1 MKKFYPLLSVLFLI
15 IWGCEDKTDDNTPE
29 VVDDTPTEVTLW
41 GVVYSVENTD
51 SLDLSNNQLTGEI
64 PETICDLNDQLDS
77 LMNVSNNHLC
87 NPYVPTCI
95 TSLESTLS
103 GFFSNQND
111 CNYQMSSKD
120 KKDIISRLEP
130 QSSEAEKAVLG
141 SMLISKEAVPRGM
154 TFLHQDSFFDKKH
167 QIIYKNMMELFEDNS
182 SIECNYLVISDGV
195 FSSMKLLI
203 ANDDIKPKYFK
214 SIAIRGTIDKKDLKD
229 IDYCNISLFLGSNFH
244 SVIYPVNKGN
254 EFNFIGILRKNLSE
268 NEIKNSS
275 LFKDEDFISSILL
288 DLSHQIDQD
297 ILNNLK
303 NIKCF
308 PIFTSEEIYHPKQKN
323 IFLIGDAFFALPPTF
338 AQGASQA
345 IEVAFELYKNFQNG
359 SNEFTNTRIKRTKI
373 INKKSKLNHFAFH
386 LSNPFMVFT
395 RDLLMK
401 YLVKNKKFINSYFGK
416 IYKN

>member
-1 MKKFYPLLSVLFLI
+1 MKKVAIIGAGISGLLIANLLRQDS
-15 IWGCEDKTDDNTPE
+15 NY
-29 VVDDTPTEVTLW
+29 EVTLYEKNNSINLEKGY
-41 GVVYSVENTD
+41 GVQLSVNSIKLLNKINFQTINSQNKFNPNKVDFYSLKNK
-51 SLDLSNNQLTGEI
+51 NK
-64 PETICDLNDQLDS
+64 ICDLDISVFNTYEAKYTTLQRTTLVEFLKDKLPNNLIQYNKKVN
-77 LMNVSNNHLC
+77 NVS
-87 NPYVPTCI
+87 
-95 TSLESTLS
+95 S
-103 GFFSNQND
+103 QNE
-111 CNYQMSSKD
+111 
-120 KKDIISRLEP
+120 IIDL
-130 QSSEAEKAVLG
+130 
-141 SMLISKEAVPRGM
+141 
-154 TFLHQDSFFDKKH
+154 TF
-167 QIIYKNMMELFEDNS
+167 EGNS
-182 SIECNYLVISDGV
+182 SAECDFLIISDGV
-195 FSSMKLLI
+195 FSSTKSLI
-203 ANDDIKPKYFK
+203 ANKDIKPKYFK
-214 SIAIRGTIDKKDLKD
+214 SLAIRATIGQKNLKH
-229 IDYCNISLFLGSNFH
+229 INNSNISLFLGSNFH

-288 DLSHQIDQD
+288 DLSHQMDQN

-386 LSNPFMVFT
+386 LSNPFMIFT

>member
-1 MKKFYPLLSVLFLI
+1 MKKVVIIGAGISGLLIANLLRQDS
-15 IWGCEDKTDDNTPE
+15 NY
-29 VVDDTPTEVTLW
+29 EVTLYEKNNSINLEKGY
-41 GVVYSVENTD
+41 GVQLSVNSIKLLNKIGFQTINSQNKFNPNKVDFYSLKNK
-51 SLDLSNNQLTGEI
+51 NK
-64 PETICDLNDQLDS
+64 ICDLDISVFNT
-77 LMNVSNNHLC
+77 
-87 NPYVPTCI
+87 YEAKYT
-95 TSLESTLS
+95 TLQRTTLVE
-103 GFFSNQND
+103 FL
-111 CNYQMSSKD
+111 KD
-120 KKDIISRLEP
+120 KLPNNLIQYNKKVNKVSSQNEIIDL
-130 QSSEAEKAVLG
+130 
-141 SMLISKEAVPRGM
+141 
-154 TFLHQDSFFDKKH
+154 TF
-167 QIIYKNMMELFEDNS
+167 EGNS
-182 SIECNYLVISDGV
+182 STECDFLIISDGV
-195 FSSMKLLI
+195 FSSTKSLI
-203 ANDDIKPKYFK
+203 VNKDIKPKYFK
-214 SIAIRGTIDKKDLKD
+214 SLAIRATIDQKNLKH
-229 IDYCNISLFLGSNFH
+229 INNSNISLFLGSNFH

-345 IEVAFELYKNFQNG
+345 IEIAFELYKNFQNG
-359 SNEFTNTRIKRTKI
+359 NNEFTNTRIKRTKM

>member
-1 MKKFYPLLSVLFLI
+1 MKKVVIIGAGISGLLIANLLRQDS
-15 IWGCEDKTDDNTPE
+15 NY
-29 VVDDTPTEVTLW
+29 EVTLYEKNNSINLEKGY
-41 GVVYSVENTD
+41 GVQLSVNSIKLLNKIGFQTINSQNKFNPNKVDFYSLKNK
-51 SLDLSNNQLTGEI
+51 NK
-64 PETICDLNDQLDS
+64 ICDLDISVFNT
-77 LMNVSNNHLC
+77 
-87 NPYVPTCI
+87 YEAKYT
-95 TSLESTLS
+95 TLQRTTLVE
-103 GFFSNQND
+103 FL
-111 CNYQMSSKD
+111 KD
-120 KKDIISRLEP
+120 KLPNNLIQYNKKVNKVSSQNEIIDL
-130 QSSEAEKAVLG
+130 
-141 SMLISKEAVPRGM
+141 
-154 TFLHQDSFFDKKH
+154 TFDG
-167 QIIYKNMMELFEDNS
+167 NS
-182 SIECNYLVISDGV
+182 SAECDFLIISDGV
-195 FSSMKLLI
+195 FSSTKSLI
-203 ANDDIKPKYFK
+203 ANKDIKPKYFK
-214 SIAIRGTIDKKDLKD
+214 SLAIRATIDQKNLKH
-229 IDYCNISLFLGSNFH
+229 INNSNISLFLGSNFH

-275 LFKDEDFISSILL
+275 LFKDENFISSILL

-359 SNEFTNTRIKRTKI
+359 NNEFTNTRIKRTKI

>member
-1 MKKFYPLLSVLFLI
+1 MKKVVIIGAGISGLLIANLLRQDS
-15 IWGCEDKTDDNTPE
+15 NY
-29 VVDDTPTEVTLW
+29 EVTLYEKNNSINLEKGY
-41 GVVYSVENTD
+41 GVQLSVNSIKLLNKIGFQTINSQNKFNPNKVDFYSLKNK
-51 SLDLSNNQLTGEI
+51 NK
-64 PETICDLNDQLDS
+64 ICDLDISVFNT
-77 LMNVSNNHLC
+77 
-87 NPYVPTCI
+87 YEAKYT
-95 TSLESTLS
+95 TLQRTTLVE
-103 GFFSNQND
+103 FL
-111 CNYQMSSKD
+111 KD
-120 KKDIISRLEP
+120 KLPNNLIQYNKKVNKVSSQNEIIDL
-130 QSSEAEKAVLG
+130 
-141 SMLISKEAVPRGM
+141 
-154 TFLHQDSFFDKKH
+154 TFDG
-167 QIIYKNMMELFEDNS
+167 NS
-182 SIECNYLVISDGV
+182 SAECDFLIISDGV
-195 FSSMKLLI
+195 FSSTKSLI
-203 ANDDIKPKYFK
+203 ANKDIKPKYFK
-214 SIAIRGTIDKKDLKD
+214 SLAIRATIDQKNLKH
-229 IDYCNISLFLGSNFH
+229 INNSNISLFLGSNFH

-345 IEVAFELYKNFQNG
+345 IETAFELYKNFQNG
-359 SNEFTNTRIKRTKI
+359 SNEFTNARIKRTKM

-401 YLVKNKKFINSYFGK
+401 YLLKNKKFINSYFGK

>member
-1 MKKFYPLLSVLFLI
+1 MKKVVIIGAGISGLLIANLLRQDS
-15 IWGCEDKTDDNTPE
+15 NY
-29 VVDDTPTEVTLW
+29 EVTLYEKNNSINLEK
-41 GVVYSVENTD
+41 GYGIQLSVNSIKLLNKIGFQMINSQNKFNPNKVDFYSLKNK
-51 SLDLSNNQLTGEI
+51 NK
-64 PETICDLNDQLDS
+64 ICDLDISVFNT
-77 LMNVSNNHLC
+77 
-87 NPYVPTCI
+87 YEAKYT
-95 TSLESTLS
+95 TLQRTTLVE
-103 GFFSNQND
+103 FL
-111 CNYQMSSKD
+111 KD
-120 KKDIISRLEP
+120 KLPNNLIQYNKKVNKVSSQNEIIEL
-130 QSSEAEKAVLG
+130 
-141 SMLISKEAVPRGM
+141 
-154 TFLHQDSFFDKKH
+154 TFDG
-167 QIIYKNMMELFEDNS
+167 NS
-182 SIECNYLVISDGV
+182 SAECDFLIISDGV
-195 FSSMKLLI
+195 FSSTKSLI
-203 ANDDIKPKYFK
+203 ANKDIKPKYFK
-214 SIAIRGTIDKKDLKD
+214 SLAIRATIDQKNLKH
-229 IDYCNISLFLGSNFH
+229 INNSNISLFLGSNFH

-345 IEVAFELYKNFQNG
+345 IEIAFELYKNFQNG

>member
-1 MKKFYPLLSVLFLI
+1 MKKVAIIGAGISGLLIANLLRQDS
-15 IWGCEDKTDDNTPE
+15 NY
-29 VVDDTPTEVTLW
+29 EVTLYEKNNSINLEKGY
-41 GVVYSVENTD
+41 GVQLSVNSIKLLNKIGFQTINSQNKFNPNKVDFYSLKNK
-51 SLDLSNNQLTGEI
+51 NK
-64 PETICDLNDQLDS
+64 ICDLD
-77 LMNVSNNHLC
+77 
-87 NPYVPTCI
+87 I
-95 TSLESTLS
+95 STFNTYEAKYTTLQRTTLVE
-103 GFFSNQND
+103 FL
-111 CNYQMSSKD
+111 KD
-120 KKDIISRLEP
+120 KLPNNLIQYNKKVNKVSSQNEIIDL
-130 QSSEAEKAVLG
+130 
-141 SMLISKEAVPRGM
+141 
-154 TFLHQDSFFDKKH
+154 TFDG
-167 QIIYKNMMELFEDNS
+167 NS
-182 SIECNYLVISDGV
+182 SAECDFLIISDGV
-195 FSSMKLLI
+195 FSSTKSLI
-203 ANDDIKPKYFK
+203 ANKDIKPKYFK
-214 SIAIRGTIDKKDLKD
+214 SLAIRATIDQKNLKH
-229 IDYCNISLFLGSNFH
+229 INNSNISLFLGSNFH

-345 IEVAFELYKNFQNG
+345 IEIAFELYKNFQNG

>member
-1 MKKFYPLLSVLFLI
+1 MKKVVIIGAGISGLLIANLLRQDS
-15 IWGCEDKTDDNTPE
+15 NY
-29 VVDDTPTEVTLW
+29 EVTLYEKNNSINLEKGY
-41 GVVYSVENTD
+41 GVQLSVNSIKLLNKIGFQTINSQNKFNPNKVDFYSLKNK
-51 SLDLSNNQLTGEI
+51 NK
-64 PETICDLNDQLDS
+64 ICDLDISVFNT
-77 LMNVSNNHLC
+77 
-87 NPYVPTCI
+87 YEAKYT
-95 TSLESTLS
+95 TLQRTTLVE
-103 GFFSNQND
+103 FL
-111 CNYQMSSKD
+111 KD
-120 KKDIISRLEP
+120 KLPNNLIQYNKKVNKVSSQNEIIDL
-130 QSSEAEKAVLG
+130 
-141 SMLISKEAVPRGM
+141 
-154 TFLHQDSFFDKKH
+154 TF
-167 QIIYKNMMELFEDNS
+167 EGNS
-182 SIECNYLVISDGV
+182 SAECDFLIISDGV
-195 FSSMKLLI
+195 FSSTKSLI
-203 ANDDIKPKYFK
+203 ANKDIKPKYFK
-214 SIAIRGTIDKKDLKD
+214 SLAIRATIDQKNLKH
-229 IDYCNISLFLGSNFH
+229 INNSNISLFLGSNFH

-275 LFKDEDFISSILL
+275 LFKDENFISSILL

-345 IEVAFELYKNFQNG
+345 IEIAFELYKNFQNG

>member
-1 MKKFYPLLSVLFLI
+1 MKKVAIIGAGISGLLIANLLRQDS
-15 IWGCEDKTDDNTPE
+15 NY
-29 VVDDTPTEVTLW
+29 EVTLYEKNNSINLEKGY
-41 GVVYSVENTD
+41 GVQLSVNSIKLLNKINFQTINSQNKFNPNKVDFYSLKNK
-51 SLDLSNNQLTGEI
+51 NK
-64 PETICDLNDQLDS
+64 ICDLDISVFNT
-77 LMNVSNNHLC
+77 
-87 NPYVPTCI
+87 YEAKYT
-95 TSLESTLS
+95 TLQRTTLVE
-103 GFFSNQND
+103 FL
-111 CNYQMSSKD
+111 KD
-120 KKDIISRLEP
+120 KLPNNLIQYNKKVNKVSSQNEIIDL
-130 QSSEAEKAVLG
+130 
-141 SMLISKEAVPRGM
+141 
-154 TFLHQDSFFDKKH
+154 TF
-167 QIIYKNMMELFEDNS
+167 EGNS
-182 SIECNYLVISDGV
+182 SAECDFLIISDGV
-195 FSSMKLLI
+195 FSSTKSLI
-203 ANDDIKPKYFK
+203 ANKDIKPKYFK
-214 SIAIRGTIDKKDLKD
+214 SLAIRATIDQKNLKH
-229 IDYCNISLFLGSNFH
+229 INNSNISLFLGSNFH
-244 SVIYPVNKGN
+244 SVIYPINKGN

-288 DLSHQIDQD
+288 DLSHQIDQN

>member
-1 MKKFYPLLSVLFLI
+1 MKKVAIIGAGISGLLIANLLRQDS
-15 IWGCEDKTDDNTPE
+15 NY
-29 VVDDTPTEVTLW
+29 EVTLYEKNNSINLEKGY
-41 GVVYSVENTD
+41 GVQLSVNSIKLLNKIGFQTINSQNKFNPNKVDFYSLKNK
-51 SLDLSNNQLTGEI
+51 NK
-64 PETICDLNDQLDS
+64 ICDLDISVFNT
-77 LMNVSNNHLC
+77 
-87 NPYVPTCI
+87 YEAKYT
-95 TSLESTLS
+95 TLQRTTLVE
-103 GFFSNQND
+103 FL
-111 CNYQMSSKD
+111 KD
-120 KKDIISRLEP
+120 KLPNNLIQYNKKVNKVSSQNEIIDL
-130 QSSEAEKAVLG
+130 
-141 SMLISKEAVPRGM
+141 
-154 TFLHQDSFFDKKH
+154 TF
-167 QIIYKNMMELFEDNS
+167 EGNS
-182 SIECNYLVISDGV
+182 STECDFLIISDGV
-195 FSSMKLLI
+195 FSSTKSLI
-203 ANDDIKPKYFK
+203 ANKDIKPKYFK
-214 SIAIRGTIDKKDLKD
+214 SLAIRATIDQKNLKH
-229 IDYCNISLFLGSNFH
+229 INNSNISLFLGSNFH

-275 LFKDEDFISSILL
+275 LFKDENFISSILL
-288 DLSHQIDQD
+288 DLSHQIDQN

-386 LSNPFMVFT
+386 LSNPFMIFT

>member
-1 MKKFYPLLSVLFLI
+1 MKKVVIIGAGISGLLIANLLRQDS
-15 IWGCEDKTDDNTPE
+15 NY
-29 VVDDTPTEVTLW
+29 EVTLYEKNNSINLEKGY
-41 GVVYSVENTD
+41 GVQLSVNSIKLLNKIGFQTINSQNKFNPNKVDFYSLKNK
-51 SLDLSNNQLTGEI
+51 NK
-64 PETICDLNDQLDS
+64 ICDLD
-77 LMNVSNNHLC
+77 
-87 NPYVPTCI
+87 I
-95 TSLESTLS
+95 STFNTYEAKYTTLQRTTLVE
-103 GFFSNQND
+103 FL
-111 CNYQMSSKD
+111 KD
-120 KKDIISRLEP
+120 KLPNNLIQYNKKVNKVSSQNEIIDL
-130 QSSEAEKAVLG
+130 
-141 SMLISKEAVPRGM
+141 
-154 TFLHQDSFFDKKH
+154 TF
-167 QIIYKNMMELFEDNS
+167 EGNS
-182 SIECNYLVISDGV
+182 STECDFLIISDGV
-195 FSSMKLLI
+195 FSSTKSLI
-203 ANDDIKPKYFK
+203 ANKDIKPKYFK
-214 SIAIRGTIDKKDLKD
+214 SLAIRATIDQKNLKD
-229 IDYCNISLFLGSNFH
+229 INNSNISLFLGSNFH

-345 IEVAFELYKNFQNG
+345 IEIAFELYKNFQNG

>member
-1 MKKFYPLLSVLFLI
+1 MKKVVIIGAGISGLLIANLLKQDS
-15 IWGCEDKTDDNTPE
+15 NY
-29 VVDDTPTEVTLW
+29 EVTLYEKNNLINLEKGY
-41 GVVYSVENTD
+41 GVQLSVNSIKLLNKINFQTINSQNKFNPNKVDFYSLKNK
-51 SLDLSNNQLTGEI
+51 NK
-64 PETICDLNDQLDS
+64 ICDLDISVFNT
-77 LMNVSNNHLC
+77 
-87 NPYVPTCI
+87 YEAKYT
-95 TSLESTLS
+95 TLQRTTLVE
-103 GFFSNQND
+103 FL
-111 CNYQMSSKD
+111 KD
-120 KKDIISRLEP
+120 KLPNNLIQYNKKVNKVSSQNEIIDL
-130 QSSEAEKAVLG
+130 
-141 SMLISKEAVPRGM
+141 
-154 TFLHQDSFFDKKH
+154 TF
-167 QIIYKNMMELFEDNS
+167 EGNS
-182 SIECNYLVISDGV
+182 SAECDFLIISDGV
-195 FSSMKLLI
+195 FSSTKSLI
-203 ANDDIKPKYFK
+203 ANKDIKPKYFK
-214 SIAIRGTIDKKDLKD
+214 SLAIRATIDQKNLKH
-229 IDYCNISLFLGSNFH
+229 INNSNISLFLGSNFH

-288 DLSHQIDQD
+288 DLSHQIDQN

-323 IFLIGDAFFALPPTF
+323 IFLVGDAFFALPPTF

-345 IEVAFELYKNFQNG
+345 IEIAFELYKNFQNG

>member
-1 MKKFYPLLSVLFLI
+1 MKKVAIIGAGISGLLIANLLRQDS
-15 IWGCEDKTDDNTPE
+15 NY
-29 VVDDTPTEVTLW
+29 EVTLYEKNNSINLEKGY
-41 GVVYSVENTD
+41 GVQLSVNSIKLLNKINFQTINSQNKFNPNKVDFYSLKNK
-51 SLDLSNNQLTGEI
+51 NK
-64 PETICDLNDQLDS
+64 ICDLDISVFNT
-77 LMNVSNNHLC
+77 
-87 NPYVPTCI
+87 YEAKYT
-95 TSLESTLS
+95 TLQRTTLVE
-103 GFFSNQND
+103 FL
-111 CNYQMSSKD
+111 KD
-120 KKDIISRLEP
+120 KLPNNLIQYNKKVNKVSSQNEIIDL
-130 QSSEAEKAVLG
+130 
-141 SMLISKEAVPRGM
+141 
-154 TFLHQDSFFDKKH
+154 TF
-167 QIIYKNMMELFEDNS
+167 EGNS
-182 SIECNYLVISDGV
+182 SAECDFLIISDGV
-195 FSSMKLLI
+195 FSSTKSLI
-203 ANDDIKPKYFK
+203 ANKDIKPKYFK
-214 SIAIRGTIDKKDLKD
+214 SLAIRATIDQKNLKH
-229 IDYCNISLFLGSNFH
+229 INNSNISLFLGSNFH

-401 YLVKNKKFINSYFGK
+401 YLLKNKKFINSYFGK

>member
-1 MKKFYPLLSVLFLI
+1 MKKVAIIGAGISGLLIANLLRQDS
-15 IWGCEDKTDDNTPE
+15 NY
-29 VVDDTPTEVTLW
+29 EVTLYEKNNSINLEKGY
-41 GVVYSVENTD
+41 GVQLSVNSIKLLNKIGFQMINSQNKFNPNKVDFYSLKNK
-51 SLDLSNNQLTGEI
+51 NK
-64 PETICDLNDQLDS
+64 ICDLDISVFNT
-77 LMNVSNNHLC
+77 
-87 NPYVPTCI
+87 YEAKYT
-95 TSLESTLS
+95 TLQRTTLVE
-103 GFFSNQND
+103 FL
-111 CNYQMSSKD
+111 KD
-120 KKDIISRLEP
+120 KLPNNLIQYNKKVNKVSSQNEIIDL
-130 QSSEAEKAVLG
+130 
-141 SMLISKEAVPRGM
+141 
-154 TFLHQDSFFDKKH
+154 TF
-167 QIIYKNMMELFEDNS
+167 EGNS
-182 SIECNYLVISDGV
+182 SAECDFLIISDGV
-195 FSSMKLLI
+195 FSSTKSLI
-203 ANDDIKPKYFK
+203 ANKDIKPKYFK
-214 SIAIRGTIDKKDLKD
+214 SLAIRATIDQKNLKH
-229 IDYCNISLFLGSNFH
+229 INNSNISLFLGSNFH

-345 IEVAFELYKNFQNG
+345 IEIAFELYKNFQNG

-386 LSNPFMVFT
+386 LSNPFMVFI

>member
-1 MKKFYPLLSVLFLI
+1 MKKVVIIGAGISGLLIANLLRQDS
-15 IWGCEDKTDDNTPE
+15 NY
-29 VVDDTPTEVTLW
+29 EVTLYEKNNSINLEKGY
-41 GVVYSVENTD
+41 GVQLSVNSIKLLNKINFQTINSQNKFNPNKVDFYSLKNK
-51 SLDLSNNQLTGEI
+51 NK
-64 PETICDLNDQLDS
+64 ICDLD
-77 LMNVSNNHLC
+77 
-87 NPYVPTCI
+87 I
-95 TSLESTLS
+95 STFNTYEAKYTTLQRTTLVE
-103 GFFSNQND
+103 FL
-111 CNYQMSSKD
+111 KD
-120 KKDIISRLEP
+120 KLPNNLIQYNKKVNKVSSQNEIIDL
-130 QSSEAEKAVLG
+130 
-141 SMLISKEAVPRGM
+141 
-154 TFLHQDSFFDKKH
+154 TF
-167 QIIYKNMMELFEDNS
+167 EGNS
-182 SIECNYLVISDGV
+182 SAECDFLIISDGV
-195 FSSMKLLI
+195 FSSTKSLI
-203 ANDDIKPKYFK
+203 ANKDIKPKYFK
-214 SIAIRGTIDKKDLKD
+214 SLAIRATIDQKNLKH
-229 IDYCNISLFLGSNFH
+229 INNSNISLFLGSNFH

>member
-1 MKKFYPLLSVLFLI
+1 MKKVAIIGAGISGLLIANLLRQDS
-15 IWGCEDKTDDNTPE
+15 NY
-29 VVDDTPTEVTLW
+29 EVTLYEKNNSINLEKGY
-41 GVVYSVENTD
+41 GVQLSVNSIKLLNKINFQTINSQNKFNPNKVDFYSLKNK
-51 SLDLSNNQLTGEI
+51 NK
-64 PETICDLNDQLDS
+64 ICDLDISVFNT
-77 LMNVSNNHLC
+77 
-87 NPYVPTCI
+87 YEAKYT
-95 TSLESTLS
+95 TLQRTTLVE
-103 GFFSNQND
+103 FL
-111 CNYQMSSKD
+111 KD
-120 KKDIISRLEP
+120 KLPNNLIQYNKKVNKVSSQNEIIDL
-130 QSSEAEKAVLG
+130 
-141 SMLISKEAVPRGM
+141 
-154 TFLHQDSFFDKKH
+154 TF
-167 QIIYKNMMELFEDNS
+167 EGNS
-182 SIECNYLVISDGV
+182 SAECDFLIISDGV
-195 FSSMKLLI
+195 FSSTKSLI
-203 ANDDIKPKYFK
+203 ANKDIKPKYFK
-214 SIAIRGTIDKKDLKD
+214 SLAIRATIDQKNLKH
-229 IDYCNISLFLGSNFH
+229 INNSNISLFLGSNFH

>member
-1 MKKFYPLLSVLFLI
+1 MKKVAIIGAGISGLLIANLLRQDS
-15 IWGCEDKTDDNTPE
+15 NY
-29 VVDDTPTEVTLW
+29 EVTLYEKNNSINLEKGY
-41 GVVYSVENTD
+41 GVQLSVNSIKLLNKIGFQTINSQNKFNPNKVDFYSLKNK
-51 SLDLSNNQLTGEI
+51 NK
-64 PETICDLNDQLDS
+64 ICDLD
-77 LMNVSNNHLC
+77 
-87 NPYVPTCI
+87 I
-95 TSLESTLS
+95 STFNTYEAKYTTLQRTTLVE
-103 GFFSNQND
+103 FL
-111 CNYQMSSKD
+111 KD
-120 KKDIISRLEP
+120 KLPNNLIQYNKKVNKVSSQNEIIDL
-130 QSSEAEKAVLG
+130 
-141 SMLISKEAVPRGM
+141 
-154 TFLHQDSFFDKKH
+154 TFDG
-167 QIIYKNMMELFEDNS
+167 NS
-182 SIECNYLVISDGV
+182 SAECDFLIISDGV
-195 FSSMKLLI
+195 FSSTKSLI
-203 ANDDIKPKYFK
+203 ANKDIKPKYFK
-214 SIAIRGTIDKKDLKD
+214 SLAIRATIDQKNLKH
-229 IDYCNISLFLGSNFH
+229 INNSNISLFLGSNFH

-254 EFNFIGILRKNLSE
+254 ESNFIGILRKNLSE

-275 LFKDEDFISSILL
+275 LFKDENFISSILL

-345 IEVAFELYKNFQNG
+345 IEIAFELYKNFQNG

>member
-1 MKKFYPLLSVLFLI
+1 MKKVVIIGAGISGLLIANLLRQDS
-15 IWGCEDKTDDNTPE
+15 NY
-29 VVDDTPTEVTLW
+29 EVTLYEKNNSINLEKGY
-41 GVVYSVENTD
+41 GVQLSVNSIKLLNKIGFQTINSQNKFNPNKVDFYSLKNK
-51 SLDLSNNQLTGEI
+51 NK
-64 PETICDLNDQLDS
+64 ICDLDISVFNT
-77 LMNVSNNHLC
+77 
-87 NPYVPTCI
+87 YEAKYT
-95 TSLESTLS
+95 TLQRTTLVE
-103 GFFSNQND
+103 FL
-111 CNYQMSSKD
+111 KD
-120 KKDIISRLEP
+120 KLPNNLIQYNKKVNKVSSQNEIIDL
-130 QSSEAEKAVLG
+130 
-141 SMLISKEAVPRGM
+141 
-154 TFLHQDSFFDKKH
+154 TFDG
-167 QIIYKNMMELFEDNS
+167 NS
-182 SIECNYLVISDGV
+182 SAECDFLIISDGV
-195 FSSMKLLI
+195 FSSTKSLI
-203 ANDDIKPKYFK
+203 ANKDIKPKYFK
-214 SIAIRGTIDKKDLKD
+214 SLAIRATIDQKNLKH
-229 IDYCNISLFLGSNFH
+229 INNSNISLFLGSNFH

-275 LFKDEDFISSILL
+275 LFKDENFISSILL
-288 DLSHQIDQD
+288 DLSHQMDQN
-297 ILNNLK
+297 ILNNIK
-303 NIKCF
+303 DIKCF

-323 IFLIGDAFFALPPTF
+323 IFLVGDAFFALPPTF

>member
-1 MKKFYPLLSVLFLI
+1 MKKVAIIGAGISGLLIANLLRQDS
-15 IWGCEDKTDDNTPE
+15 NY
-29 VVDDTPTEVTLW
+29 EVTLYEKNNSINLEKGY
-41 GVVYSVENTD
+41 GVQLSVNSIKLLNKINFQTINSQNKFNPNKVDFYSLKNK
-51 SLDLSNNQLTGEI
+51 NK
-64 PETICDLNDQLDS
+64 ICDLDISVFNT
-77 LMNVSNNHLC
+77 
-87 NPYVPTCI
+87 YEAKYT
-95 TSLESTLS
+95 TLQRTTLVE
-103 GFFSNQND
+103 FL
-111 CNYQMSSKD
+111 KD
-120 KKDIISRLEP
+120 KLPNNLIQNNKKVNKVNSQNEIIDL
-130 QSSEAEKAVLG
+130 
-141 SMLISKEAVPRGM
+141 
-154 TFLHQDSFFDKKH
+154 TF
-167 QIIYKNMMELFEDNS
+167 EGNS
-182 SIECNYLVISDGV
+182 SAECDFLIISDGV
-195 FSSMKLLI
+195 FSSTKSLI
-203 ANDDIKPKYFK
+203 ATKDIKPKYFK
-214 SIAIRGTIDKKDLKD
+214 SLAIRATIDQKNLKH
-229 IDYCNISLFLGSNFH
+229 INNSNISLFLGSNFH

-288 DLSHQIDQD
+288 DLSHQMDQN

-386 LSNPFMVFT
+386 LSNPFMIFT